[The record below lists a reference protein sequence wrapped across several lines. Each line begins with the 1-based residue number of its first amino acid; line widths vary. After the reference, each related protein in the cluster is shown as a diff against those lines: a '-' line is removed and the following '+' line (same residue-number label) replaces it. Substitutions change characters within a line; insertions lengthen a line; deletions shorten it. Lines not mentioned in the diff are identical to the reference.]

1 MAGTSRMSREAHV
14 RICGG
19 LEVRILRSTR
29 RVPRALSSFY
39 KKEVR
44 NSRRDGGR
52 PSKAARQGEALNDL
66 KLLGLRALVV
76 SVEEKAF
83 RETSRMDQ

>member
-1 MAGTSRMSREAHV
+1 MCHEHRNLFNE
-14 RICGG
+14 
-19 LEVRILRSTR
+19 EVC
-29 RVPRALSSFY
+29 
-39 KKEVR
+39 

-52 PSKAARQGEALNDL
+52 PSNAARQGEALNDL

>member
-1 MAGTSRMSREAHV
+1 MKTRIVSHNSLICDRTCATSTGIFPKE
-14 RICGG
+14 
-19 LEVRILRSTR
+19 
-29 RVPRALSSFY
+29 
-39 KKEVR
+39 EVR

-83 RETSRMDQ
+83 EETSRMEQ

>member
-1 MAGTSRMSREAHV
+1 MLFVLIEY
-14 RICGG
+14 
-19 LEVRILRSTR
+19 LRQNVCHEHCNLSTR
-29 RVPRALSSFY
+29 R
-39 KKEVR
+39 EVR

-52 PSKAARQGEALNDL
+52 PSNAARQGEALNDL

-83 RETSRMDQ
+83 EETSRMEQ

>member
-1 MAGTSRMSREAHV
+1 
-14 RICGG
+14 
-19 LEVRILRSTR
+19 LRQN
-29 RVPRALSSFY
+29 VCHEHLL
-39 KKEVR
+39 KEKVR
-44 NSRRDGGR
+44 NLRRDGGR
-52 PSKAARQGEALNDL
+52 PSNAARQGEALNDL